1 MKRDDLY
8 PLEKAKASF
17 LPVDSLI
24 PYARNARTHSD
35 AQIAQLAAS
44 MVEFGFTNPVIA
56 DERSIIAGHG
66 RVLAA
71 RKLYA
76 AGKRIKLPGGD
87 ELPEGTVPVIDCTG
101 WTEAQRKA
109 YVIADNKLAMN
120 ADWDWEMLAV
130 EVDELRDL
138 DFSLP
143 ILGFTS
149 EELNELIGTPN
160 TGPEVGLTDEDAVPA
175 IAVDSISE
183 RGDVWLLGAHRLM
196 CGDSTKPDEVKRLL
210 AGKKAA
216 LLQTDPPYGIA
227 YVANAKSKGQSI
239 AHEDIENDDLDGEK
253 LQAFLE
259 DVIRAALPH
268 LAKGAAFYLWHP
280 MLTQGMSCAS
290 TAGFAATARRSMAS
304 ATRRRCGRSAERPA
318 RSTRPLSR
326 LICGS
331 RRSKTTP
338 RPVR

>member
-1 MKRDDLY
+1 MKRDAIS

-76 AGKRIKLPGGD
+76 SGKRIKLPGGE

-160 TGPEVGLTDEDAVPA
+160 TGPDGSLSEYSSKIEAPTYTPKGDRPEISALFNREKMDSLLKKIDESEATYAEKQFMTMAACRHVVFDYHQIAEFYCHASPEVQSLMEDSALVIIDFDKAIELGYVQLSKKLADIYSETQDVEDE
-175 IAVDSISE
+175 
-183 RGDVWLLGAHRLM
+183 
-196 CGDSTKPDEVKRLL
+196 
-210 AGKKAA
+210 
-216 LLQTDPPYGIA
+216 
-227 YVANAKSKGQSI
+227 
-239 AHEDIENDDLDGEK
+239 
-253 LQAFLE
+253 E
-259 DVIRAALPH
+259 DVD
-268 LAKGAAFYLWHP
+268 
-280 MLTQGMSCAS
+280 
-290 TAGFAATARRSMAS
+290 
-304 ATRRRCGRSAERPA
+304 E
-318 RSTRPLSR
+318 
-326 LICGS
+326 
-331 RRSKTTP
+331 
-338 RPVR
+338 